1 MPLAPT
7 AADRTPRGR
16 TLSRDSRAADPASDR
31 PPAVPTGPVP
41 RVGELRRR
49 FPMTREQY
57 RVFEEAQTENKFEW
71 SRGEAIE
78 VAGATAE
85 HDILKTDLFGLLWSS
100 LRGRPGRVFSSD
112 MRVRIPSGPYR
123 YPDLSAVT
131 GAPEFERHPKD
142 KKLVLSNP
150 ALLFEALSESTA
162 EEDEGEKL
170 DEYTLI
176 PSLTDYVIAES
187 RAVRVVHRT
196 RTAPD
201 RPWEE
206 RVLKAPAA
214 TLELPA
220 LGFRA
225 TLAEIYA
232 GLDLLDPP
240 AVRS

>member
-1 MPLAPT
+1 M
-7 AADRTPRGR
+7 
-16 TLSRDSRAADPASDR
+16 
-31 PPAVPTGPVP
+31 PTGPVP

-57 RVFEEAQTENKFEW
+57 QAFEEAQTANKFEW

-85 HDILKTDLFGLLWSS
+85 HDILKSDLFGLLWTA
-100 LRGRPGRVFSSD
+100 LRTRPGRVFTSD

-131 GAPEFERHPKD
+131 GPAEFERHPKD

-150 ALLFEALSESTA
+150 ALLVEVLSESTA
-162 EEDEGEKL
+162 EEDEHEKL

-196 RTAPD
+196 RPASD
-201 RPWEE
+201 RPWEVRTSTDSTE
-206 RVLKAPAA
+206 TLSLPTLGFGA
-214 TLELPA
+214 TL
-220 LGFRA
+220 G
-225 TLAEIYA
+225 EIYA
-232 GLDLLDPP
+232 GLDPSP
-240 AVRS
+240 ADA